1 VTARRISRKE
11 LRAMLNIGAKQ
22 SAPDVTQL
30 SNAELIAQLAQQ
42 VKESGVEIDLN
53 YSFAQ
58 PKKADE

>member
-1 VTARRISRKE
+1 
-11 LRAMLNIGAKQ
+11 MLNIGAKQ